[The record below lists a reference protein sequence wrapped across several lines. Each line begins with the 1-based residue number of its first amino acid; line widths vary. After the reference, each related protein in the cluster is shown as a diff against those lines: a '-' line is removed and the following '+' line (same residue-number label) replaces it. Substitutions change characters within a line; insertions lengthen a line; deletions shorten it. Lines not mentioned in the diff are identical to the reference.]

1 MSYQNI
7 EVKTFKEVG
16 NNGVLVYFT
25 KTENYALIS
34 IPAWNWCYL
43 WDYSISDEQLKQ
55 GCIEALSD
63 PMFREE
69 AEQLTERFYQYLL
82 WNK

>member
-16 NNGVLVYFT
+16 NNGVLVYFS
-25 KTENYALIS
+25 KTENYVIIS

-43 WDYSISDEQLKQ
+43 WDYSLSDEQLKQ
-55 GCIEALSD
+55 GCIKALSD
-63 PMFREE
+63 PLFPEN
-69 AEQLTERFYQYLL
+69 AEQLTERFYEYLL
-82 WNK
+82 ENK